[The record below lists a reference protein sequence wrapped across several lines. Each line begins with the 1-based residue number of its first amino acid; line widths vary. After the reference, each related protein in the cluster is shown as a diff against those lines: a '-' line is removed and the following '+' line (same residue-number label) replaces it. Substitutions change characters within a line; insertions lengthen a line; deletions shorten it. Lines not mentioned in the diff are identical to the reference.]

1 MNKEKHISYNTLLDE
16 LFKAWRS
23 EMVKIEKGNFNFTAD
38 GLLYK
43 NHQSIE
49 QTESE
54 WLHSSK
60 KVLFLLK
67 DQNQKSE
74 VKWDEDIRYWLKDR
88 ESDRP
93 QDLENKSK
101 NRTLTNSFIKC
112 LAYLLWGIIKADN
125 ENDWWYEEVEM
136 HHDEVVELFNTLPF
150 AFVECK
156 KMPGGG
162 SLDSAVL
169 KQHLRNYGTFLKQE
183 IEILNPNII
192 VCTSQQSYDF
202 VLKMYP
208 NDLVGLDGNMKF
220 RYHPG
225 KHLLIILSLHPSARR
240 SNKGI
245 YDDFMY
251 HYRLFIHHQSVLIRS
266 QKNIG
271 NGNDR

>member
-1 MNKEKHISYNTLLDE
+1 MNKEKHICYNTLLDE

-23 EMVKIEKGNFNFTAD
+23 EMVKIEKRNFNFTED

-60 KVLFLLK
+60 RVLFLLK

-156 KMPGGG
+156 KTPGEG
-162 SLDSAVL
+162 SLSPSIL
-169 KQHLRNYGTFLKQE
+169 KRHLRDYGSLLKQE

-192 VCTSQQSYDF
+192 VCKG
-202 VLKMYP
+202 V
-208 NDLVGLDGNMKF
+208 DGNMKF
-220 RYHPG
+220 RYHRD
-225 KHLLIILSLHPSARR
+225 KRLLIILSLHPSARR

-251 HYRLFIHHQSVLIRS
+251 HYRQYIRYQSELNTII
-266 QKNIG
+266 K
-271 NGNDR
+271 

>member
-16 LFKAWRS
+16 LFKIWRS
-23 EMVKIEKGNFNFTAD
+23 EMVKKEKGKFNFTED

-43 NHQSIE
+43 NDKTIE

-60 KVLFLLK
+60 RVLFLLK

-156 KMPGGG
+156 KTPGEG
-162 SLDSAVL
+162 SLSPSIL
-169 KQHLRNYGTFLKQE
+169 KRHLRDYGSLLKQE

-208 NDLVGLDGNMKF
+208 NELKGVDGNMKF
-220 RYHPG
+220 RYHRD
-225 KHLLIILSLHPSARR
+225 KRLLIILSLHPSARR

-251 HYRLFIHHQSVLIRS
+251 HYRQYIRYQSELNTII
-266 QKNIG
+266 K
-271 NGNDR
+271 